1 MIRAL
6 GDRAPVFEGGGH
18 YVADNATVIG
28 SVRLKDQ
35 SSVWFNCV
43 LRGDNDWLVIGERS
57 NIQDGC
63 VLHTDSGIELV
74 VGDGV
79 TVGHN
84 VMLHGCRIGDNTLI
98 GIGSTLLNG
107 SKIGRNCVVGAHS
120 LVTEDKAFPD
130 GTLILGSP
138 ARAARELSD
147 EEIDNIGVS
156 ADIYVKNARRFAEQL
171 SRPVREDGSAAS
183 RELGRSP
190 GPGLPGS

>member
-1 MIRAL
+1 MIRTL
-6 GDRAPVFEGGGH
+6 GERAPVFEGSGH
-18 YVADNATVIG
+18 YIADNATIIG
-28 SVRLKDQ
+28 SVRLKDR

-63 VLHTDSGIELV
+63 VLHTDPGIELV
-74 VGDGV
+74 VGTDV

-84 VMLHGCRIGDNTLI
+84 AVLHGCTIGDNSLI

-120 LVTEDKAFPD
+120 LITENKEFPD

-138 ARAARELSD
+138 ARAVRELND
-147 EEIDNIGVS
+147 AEIANIGDS
-156 ADIYVKNARRFAEQL
+156 ADIYVRNARRFAEQL
-171 SRPVREDGSAAS
+171 PSSVRGD
-183 RELGRSP
+183 
-190 GPGLPGS
+190 

>member
-1 MIRAL
+1 VIRAL
-6 GDRAPVFEGGGH
+6 GDRAPVFEGSGH
-18 YVADNATVIG
+18 YVADNAMVIG

-57 NIQDGC
+57 NIQDGS

-84 VMLHGCRIGDNTLI
+84 VMLHGCSIGDNSLI

-120 LVTEDKAFPD
+120 LVTENKTFPD

-138 ARAARELSD
+138 ARASRQLSD
-147 EEIDNIGVS
+147 EEIASIGDS
-156 ADIYVKNARRFAEQL
+156 ADIYVRNARRFAEQL
-171 SRPVREDGSAAS
+171 TKPARED
-183 RELGRSP
+183 
-190 GPGLPGS
+190 